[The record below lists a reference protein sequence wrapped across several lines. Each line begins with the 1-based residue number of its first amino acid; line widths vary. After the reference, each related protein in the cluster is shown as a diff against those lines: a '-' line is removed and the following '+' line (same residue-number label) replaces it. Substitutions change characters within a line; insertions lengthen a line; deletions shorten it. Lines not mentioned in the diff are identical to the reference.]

1 MDDGTVESGAVE
13 AQGPGLALAGAATL
27 AGMALSACGSGG
39 GAGST
44 PPPPPVARATAPQ
57 AARFLLQAQF
67 SAPDADIAA
76 VQGQGYAAWLDAQ
89 LAAPAS
95 VTGWDWLIAHGY
107 TDTTFINAAAPAD
120 YMVWYQLCATP
131 DAVRKRA
138 ALALSEIMVVS
149 TSGIALPWRAFAM
162 AAWWD
167 TLVANAFG
175 NFRTLL
181 EAVTLN
187 PAMGVY
193 LNTRGNQKEDAATG
207 RQPDENYAREV
218 LQLFTIGLYELNPDG
233 THRLGAGGQPIE
245 TYVQADITSL
255 ARVFTGYNFDN
266 TGSSAAN
273 PVHLR
278 QPMVVNPSLHSAQ
291 PVTFLSTTIA
301 ANTPAPAALRT
312 ALDAIFNHANV
323 GPFIGQQLIQRLV
336 TSNPSPAY
344 VGRVAAAFNNNG
356 TGVRGDMKSVLRAV
370 LLDDEARGDASLANA
385 NFGKLREPILRLVQ
399 WVRSF
404 DATSLS
410 GEWRIP
416 DQSNDATRLGQ
427 SPLRASSVFNFFRP
441 GFVPP
446 NTALAT
452 AGMVAPELQIASEVT
467 VAGYINTMMGVV
479 RNGIVDAQG
488 SYVRELALV
497 TDVPALVD
505 RLALLLAAG
514 QLSAAT
520 LASIRAAVASVPA
533 TTAAGQSNR
542 VQSAVLLVMTAPE
555 YLVQK

>member
-1 MDDGTVESGAVE
+1 
-13 AQGPGLALAGAATL
+13 
-27 AGMALSACGSGG
+27 
-39 GAGST
+39 
-44 PPPPPVARATAPQ
+44 
-57 AARFLLQAQF
+57 
-67 SAPDADIAA
+67 
-76 VQGQGYAAWLDAQ
+76 
-89 LAAPAS
+89 
-95 VTGWDWLIAHGY
+95 
-107 TDTTFINAAAPAD
+107 
-120 YMVWYQLCATP
+120 
-131 DAVRKRA
+131 
-138 ALALSEIMVVS
+138 
-149 TSGIALPWRAFAM
+149 
-162 AAWWD
+162 
-167 TLVANAFG
+167 
-175 NFRTLL
+175 
-181 EAVTLN
+181 
-187 PAMGVY
+187 
-193 LNTRGNQKEDAATG
+193 
-207 RQPDENYAREV
+207 
-218 LQLFTIGLYELNPDG
+218 
-233 THRLGAGGQPIE
+233 
-245 TYVQADITSL
+245 VQADITSL

-278 QPMVVNPSLHSAQ
+278 QPMVVNPALHSAQ